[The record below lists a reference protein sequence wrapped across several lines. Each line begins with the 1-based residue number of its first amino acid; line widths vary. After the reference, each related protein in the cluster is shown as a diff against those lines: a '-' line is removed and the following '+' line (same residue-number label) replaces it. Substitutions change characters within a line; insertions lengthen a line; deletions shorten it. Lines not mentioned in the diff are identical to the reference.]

1 MKKILIVEDDNVLRE
16 ELKRLLITASY
27 EVVVIHQFEHTLEEM
42 KNVEADLILLD
53 INLPVKN
60 GEQILRE
67 FRKTSSVPVIMI
79 TSFDNESDEVLSMSY
94 GADDYI
100 TKPYNPTILLLRIEA
115 IFKRMEQNYSQ
126 ITYQNVQ
133 LIPDKC
139 ILLCEETE
147 VYLTKNEMLIFKYL
161 LLHQGVIVS
170 REDLMRYLWDS
181 EEFIDDNTLSVNVSR
196 LRGKLRDVGLD
207 DAIETRKGIGYYLK

>member
-115 IFKRMEQNYSQ
+115 IFKRMEQNFSH
-126 ITYQNVQ
+126 ITYENIK
-133 LIPDKC
+133 LIPDRCMLKKED
-139 ILLCEETE
+139 EEF
-147 VYLTKNEMLIFKYL
+147 YLTKNEMLIFKYL
-161 LLHQGVIVS
+161 ILHRGVIVS

>member
-79 TSFDNESDEVLSMSY
+79 SSFDNESDEVLSMSY

-115 IFKRMEQNYSQ
+115 IFKRMEQNFSH
-126 ITYQNVQ
+126 ITYENIK
-133 LIPDKC
+133 LIPDRCMLKKED
-139 ILLCEETE
+139 EEF
-147 VYLTKNEMLIFKYL
+147 YLTKNEMLIFKYL

>member
-1 MKKILIVEDDNVLRE
+1 MKKILIIEDDKVLRE
-16 ELKRLLITASY
+16 ELKRLLLTSSY
-27 EVVVIHQFEHTLEEM
+27 EVITMDHFETSLEEM
-42 KNVEADLILLD
+42 KKAEVDLILLD

-67 FRKTSSVPVIMI
+67 FRKTSSVPVIML

-115 IFKRMEQNYSQ
+115 IFKRMEQNFSH
-126 ITYQNVQ
+126 ITYENVK
-133 LIPDKC
+133 LIPDRCMIKKG
-139 ILLCEETE
+139 EEE
-147 VYLTKNEMLIFKYL
+147 FYLTKNEMLIFKYL
-161 LLHQGVIVS
+161 LLHRGNIVS

-196 LRGKLRDVGLD
+196 LRNKLRDVGLED
-207 DAIETRKGIGYYLK
+207 VIETRKGIGYFLR

>member
-139 ILLCEETE
+139 ILLCEGSE

>member
-1 MKKILIVEDDNVLRE
+1 
-16 ELKRLLITASY
+16 
-27 EVVVIHQFEHTLEEM
+27 
-42 KNVEADLILLD
+42 
-53 INLPVKN
+53 
-60 GEQILRE
+60 
-67 FRKTSSVPVIMI
+67 
-79 TSFDNESDEVLSMSY
+79 MSY

>member
-115 IFKRMEQNYSQ
+115 IFKRMEQNFSH
-126 ITYQNVQ
+126 ITYENIK
-133 LIPDKC
+133 LIPDRCMLKKED
-139 ILLCEETE
+139 EEF
-147 VYLTKNEMLIFKYL
+147 YLTKNEMLIFKYL

>member
-1 MKKILIVEDDNVLRE
+1 M
-16 ELKRLLITASY
+16 
-27 EVVVIHQFEHTLEEM
+27 
-42 KNVEADLILLD
+42 
-53 INLPVKN
+53 
-60 GEQILRE
+60 
-67 FRKTSSVPVIMI
+67 IMI

-115 IFKRMEQNYSQ
+115 IFKRMEQNFSH
-126 ITYQNVQ
+126 ITYENIK
-133 LIPDKC
+133 LIPDRCMLKKED
-139 ILLCEETE
+139 EEF
-147 VYLTKNEMLIFKYL
+147 YLTKNEMLIFKYL
-161 LLHQGVIVS
+161 ILHRGVIVS